1 MKTKK
6 DMLYSF
12 NHTRERME
20 SRYGI
25 LIDIKDYAAMCERVD
40 KKKDVK
46 FISEEK
52 QKKDVQ
58 QVYHM
63 FFKGATVRVVWSK
76 ANKCI
81 KTVLP
86 EWQ

>member
-6 DMLYSF
+6 DILYSF
-12 NHTRERME
+12 NHTRERLE
-20 SRYGI
+20 ERYGI
-25 LIDIKDYAAMCERVD
+25 SIDAKDYAVMCERVD

-58 QVYHM
+58 QIYHM
-63 FFKGATVRVVWSK
+63 SFKGATVRVVWSK
-76 ANKCI
+76 AGKCI

-86 EWQ
+86 S

>member
-6 DMLYSF
+6 DILYSF
-12 NHTRERME
+12 NHTRKRLEE
-20 SRYGI
+20 RYGI
-25 LIDIKDYAAMCERVD
+25 FIEFKDYTEMCERVD
-40 KKKDVK
+40 KKKNVK

-58 QVYHM
+58 QIYDM
-63 FFKGATVRVVWSK
+63 SFKGAPMRVVWSR
-76 ANKCI
+76 ANRCI

-86 EWQ
+86 K